1 MEMGGVAIMKGY
13 ESPKAELITFDSE
26 NVIATSGCNCYF
38 DRWNNST
45 VVGSG
50 CYGDSE
56 DAEEI
61 LMST

>member
-1 MEMGGVAIMKGY
+1 MKDY
-13 ESPKAELITFDSE
+13 VSPIAELVTFNNES
-26 NVIATSGCNCYF
+26 VIATSGCNCYF

-56 DAEEI
+56 DASE
-61 LMST
+61 LLFST